1 MWIRILYIPFILW
14 FIYLVCMMIW
24 NTISPGEPL
33 KFYNKFI
40 KPIYTIDKTNTSM
53 VYIIDDLL
61 KWNEDRQDEGAIPS
75 ASTNLDSS
83 ELGGEI
89 GSTGIVVKW
98 RVVG

>member
-1 MWIRILYIPFILW
+1 MWLRFIYIPFILW
-14 FIYLVCMMIW
+14 FIYLFTMMIW

-33 KFYNKFI
+33 KFYNKYI
-40 KPIYTIDKTNTSM
+40 KPIWTIDKTNTSM
-53 VYIIDDLL
+53 LYIIDKSL
-61 KWNEDRQDEGAIPS
+61 KWNENRQDEGAIPS

-98 RVVG
+98 RFIG

>member
-1 MWIRILYIPFILW
+1 MDKIIIHTIYIVVHIFG
-14 FIYLVCMMIW
+14 MMIW

-40 KPIYTIDKTNTSM
+40 KPIYTIDKTNANM

-83 ELGGEI
+83 DLGGEI